1 MPTTNKIVVS
11 GVPLQ
16 FSQEELD
23 QRQQQYRHA
32 YQSTSQSC
40 EVIRGAHSN
49 QLLQNVI
56 DKAAQG
62 FTLTDHPASLEPMS
76 YAVSMRKPESLQAED
91 LLKIDSEV
99 KAKYE
104 EELAASHDDY
114 KKRLFEQLVQAEDLK
129 LEKAQQAA
137 RDKMLAKLKKQ
148 ADETYTPLVMPHS

>member
-1 MPTTNKIVVS
+1 MDKIRIS
-11 GVPLQ
+11 GTPEQ

-23 QRQQQYRHA
+23 KRQQEYRHA

-40 EVIRGAHSN
+40 ETIRGAHSN

-62 FTLTDHPASLEPMS
+62 FTLTDHPASLEPMN
-76 YAVSMRKPESLQAED
+76 YAVSMRKPERLQAED
-91 LLKIDSEV
+91 LLKIDNDV

-104 EELAASHDDY
+104 EELVASHDDY
-114 KKRLFEQLVQAEDLK
+114 AKRLFEQLVQAEDLK
-129 LEKAQQAA
+129 LERAQQAA

-148 ADETYTPLVMPHS
+148 ADETYTPLVIPHS